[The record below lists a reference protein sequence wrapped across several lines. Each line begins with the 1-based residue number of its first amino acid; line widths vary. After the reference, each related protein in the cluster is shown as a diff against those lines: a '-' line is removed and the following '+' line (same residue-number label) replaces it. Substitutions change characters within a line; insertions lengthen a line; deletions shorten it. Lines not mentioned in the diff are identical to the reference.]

1 MSTSTTSP
9 FIPSASSSSP
19 SDATTRPKPG
29 SLRDITGMA
38 FGNPNA
44 FPGPPPSHFFPSVP
58 RAKRGQQR
66 QARHAGSSPPPT
78 EPPLFAPPRANGLTP
93 VSEPARAAALSV
105 DGNSPGASSSNDDD
119 VELEQ
124 RQRAAKLELA
134 LHGPF
139 PSTSGPFPT
148 RPSLPHDPSSSTSA
162 STIKGV
168 GTGGSLGTK
177 RRFREAAR
185 TSWDAAS
192 ELVRIERERE
202 KALRGWS
209 GEEGADAPPNGH
221 QRERERESILGAEG
235 DMMDSAAVH
244 PSQRKASLAHLVSD
258 SNSDACRPSE
268 VASIAESQADS
279 MGDMTMDDFDGE
291 GDDDD
296 LNDRAAGEGASATSA
311 TSTAVGG
318 KGAGT
323 TGPGTKEPAK
333 KRSRT
338 LTTPA
343 QTAVLNA
350 LLAKTRFPS
359 TETREEVGAQIG
371 MSARRVQI
379 WFQNRRQSQKR
390 QRDREAQEAAAASAA
405 SSTHSLPLAH
415 GHGVPVHPHYP
426 YGLPTIDP
434 YAAHRYPYH
443 SQSHPHLGAQYSAHA
458 LAQSPVPFNM
468 TVGAAVPSPHQLHNP
483 HELSR
488 HASHDS
494 LASRTSFVSAASAA
508 SRSVRHEDGLGPLPS
523 EVNYGHPYGGA
534 GYPGHSP
541 YANHQSLLTPPAEK
555 GHPFQPSQP
564 HIPSKLYFPHVPRQ
578 ESNGHVGAPASR
590 IRTESIASVSSNGT
604 EMKLPSLSAVLGGPT
619 SSAPQHQQP
628 KVPVQHQPMFSHSPF
643 SPPPSHSPLPAR
655 QSQPALSRA
664 QQPSLAPAFIRS
676 IFSPPP
682 SSSFER
688 LRISGDP
695 LPPISPTTEPAASP
709 FSFNAPSPAPA
720 PSSVNAHNAPNHARD
735 ASPPDILDVAME
747 TMAYRAAGRSL
758 PARSSLP
765 PLRSVFGESTFSNK
779 PRPSGK
785 SEADKALM
793 APILPPLGGG
803 HSASGSAGPPRLA
816 PISTFALS
824 IPTLASSS
832 TSTSPLSPASQPA
845 PLASTSHSH
854 SQARASSWSTASTE
868 QTRSSVASFSFGHP
882 PTGSYRD
889 RFGSSGWPSA
899 LSEGGEG
906 PEGDGRATI
915 ASSVRTSV
923 SSEAEK

>member
-1 MSTSTTSP
+1 MSSSTTSP
-9 FIPSASSSSP
+9 LPPSASSSSP
-19 SDATTRPKPG
+19 PDAATRPKPG

-38 FGNPNA
+38 FGNPNTL
-44 FPGPPPSHFFPSVP
+44 PGPPPSHFFPSVP
-58 RAKRGQQR
+58 KAKRDQHR
-66 QARHAGSSPPPT
+66 QARLAGASPPLS
-78 EPPLFAPPRANGLTP
+78 EPPRPTPPRANGLTP
-93 VSEPARAAALSV
+93 MTQAATTAALAV
-105 DGNSPGASSSNDDD
+105 DASSPGASSSNDDD

-134 LHGPF
+134 SHGPF

-148 RPSLPHDPSSSTSA
+148 RPSLPHDPSSSTTA
-162 STIKGV
+162 SSIKGV

-209 GEEGADAPPNGH
+209 GEEGANDRPNGH
-221 QRERERESILGAEG
+221 EQRERERESTLEAE
-235 DMMDSAAVH
+235 DVTMDSAAH
-244 PSQRKASLAHLVSD
+244 PSQRKASLAHLMSD
-258 SNSDACRPSE
+258 SNTDARRPSE

-279 MGDMTMDDFDGE
+279 MGDMTMDDGDGE

-296 LNDRAAGEGASATSA
+296 LTDGAAGEGADARSAR
-311 TSTAVGG
+311 STAAGG

-323 TGPGTKEPAK
+323 SEPGTKEPAK

-359 TETREEVGAQIG
+359 TETREQVGAQIG

-405 SSTHSLPLAH
+405 STHSLPLAH

-426 YGLPTIDP
+426 YGPPTIDP

-443 SQSHPHLGAQYSAHA
+443 SQSHPHLSAQYSAHA
-458 LAQSPVPFNM
+458 LTQSPLPF
-468 TVGAAVPSPHQLHNP
+468 TTPVGAAPASVHQLHDP

-523 EVNYGHPYGGA
+523 EMMHGHPYGGA
-534 GYPGHSP
+534 GYSGHSP
-541 YANHQSLLTPPAEK
+541 YVNHQSLLTPPAEK

-578 ESNGHVGAPASR
+578 HSTGHVGAPASR
-590 IRTESIASVSSNGT
+590 IRTESITSVSSTGT

-619 SSAPQHQQP
+619 SPAPQHEQP
-628 KVPVQHQPMFSHSPF
+628 KAPVRHQPMFSHSPF
-643 SPPPSHSPLPAR
+643 SPPPSHSPLLAR
-655 QSQPALSRA
+655 QSQPGPL
-664 QQPSLAPAFIRS
+664 QPHQPSPAPAFIRS
-676 IFSPPP
+676 VFSPPP

-688 LRISGDP
+688 LRISSDSLSP
-695 LPPISPTTEPAASP
+695 TEPTTEPTASP
-709 FSFNAPSPAPA
+709 FNFNAPSPAPF
-720 PSSVNAHNAPNHARD
+720 PSYTNAHNAPDRSRD
-735 ASPPDILDVAME
+735 ASPPDVLDVAME

-765 PLRSVFGESTFSNK
+765 PLRSVFGESPFSNK
-779 PRPSGK
+779 PRPGGK

-793 APILPPLGGG
+793 APILPPIGGG
-803 HSASGSAGPPRLA
+803 HSASAGPPRLA

-824 IPTLASSS
+824 IPTPAASS
-832 TSTSPLSPASQPA
+832 TSASPLSPASQPA
-845 PLASTSHSH
+845 SLTSTSHAH
-854 SQARASSWSTASTE
+854 SQARVSILSTASTD

-882 PTGSYRD
+882 PAGSYRD
-889 RFGSSGWPSA
+889 RIGSGGWPSA

-906 PEGDGRATI
+906 PEGDRRTTG
-915 ASSVRTSV
+915 ASSARTSV
-923 SSEAEK
+923 SIEAEK